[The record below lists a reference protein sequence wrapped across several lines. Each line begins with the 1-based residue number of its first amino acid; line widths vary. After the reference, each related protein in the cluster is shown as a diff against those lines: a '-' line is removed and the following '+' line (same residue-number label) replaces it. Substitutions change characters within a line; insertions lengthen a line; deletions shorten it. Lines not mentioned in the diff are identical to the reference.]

1 MAVGHLKAPQLLL
14 AIFMALVAHT
24 YQVRK
29 KTFLSVGE
37 VSASDPYVTTTMQY
51 LSDDFN
57 KKSNDKYNFRIVR
70 LLKVQ
75 KQITDHMEFHV
86 NMEMRRTTCQKLETT
101 NCSFQEGE
109 LYKQIEC
116 FYSVFVVPWFEK
128 YKILNKNCTDD

>member
-1 MAVGHLKAPQLLL
+1 MARFWQAPQLLL

-128 YKILNKNCTDD
+128 YKILNKNCTND